1 MQECLTLLSA
11 LRDIYECETAW
22 ESAAVA
28 MHSGSVI
35 T

>member
-1 MQECLTLLSA
+1 VLSA
-11 LRDIYECETAW
+11 LVDIYECETVW